1 MQQCQAAIAKQQA
14 FTLHLL
20 HGRPSS
26 LRTCRLVVAHF
37 KSAATEHLNSAAPL
51 VGVPG
56 QVQWKSGEAGH
67 LYFVTVQRDEPDI
80 QYEQQETHAAS
91 GVTISVFGHALVCLW
106 LLLVSSAYVIWMSML
121 AYLSCRPS

>member
-20 HGRPSS
+20 RSRPSS
-26 LRTCRLVVAHF
+26 LKTRRLVIAHF

-56 QVQWKSGEAGH
+56 QVQWKSGEDGH
-67 LYFVTVQRDEPDI
+67 LYFVTVQKDEPDVR
-80 QYEQQETHAAS
+80 YEQKEMTAAS
-91 GVTISVFGHALVCLW
+91 GVTISVLAHVSACLL
-106 LLLVSSAYVIWMSML
+106 LLLVSFPRRVALMPML
-121 AYLSCRPS
+121 G

>member
-1 MQQCQAAIAKQQA
+1 MAFFSVQKEAMQQCQAAIAKQQA

-20 HGRPSS
+20 RGRPSS
-26 LRTCRLVVAHF
+26 LKTRKLVIAHF

-67 LYFVTVQRDEPDI
+67 LYFVTVQKDEPDVR
-80 QYEQQETHAAS
+80 YEHHIHLCFQAR
-91 GVTISVFGHALVCLW
+91 
-106 LLLVSSAYVIWMSML
+106 MSDESQL
-121 AYLSCRPS
+121 APHPRL

>member
-20 HGRPSS
+20 RSRPSS
-26 LRTCRLVVAHF
+26 LKTRRLVIAHF

-56 QVQWKSGEAGH
+56 QVQWKSGEDGH
-67 LYFVTVQRDEPDI
+67 LYFVTVQKDEPDVR
-80 QYEQQETHAAS
+80 YEQKEMTAAS
-91 GVTISVFGHALVCLW
+91 GVTISVLAHVSACLL
-106 LLLVSSAYVIWMSML
+106 LLLVSFPRRVVLMPML
-121 AYLSCRPS
+121 G

>member
-20 HGRPSS
+20 RGRPSS
-26 LRTCRLVVAHF
+26 VKTRRLVIAHF

-67 LYFVTVQRDEPDI
+67 LYFVTVQRDEPDVR
-80 QYEQQETHAAS
+80 YEQKETHAAS
-91 GVTISVFGHALVCLW
+91 GVSISVLSQASACWL
-106 LLLVSSAYVIWMSML
+106 LLLVSSAQSVIWISTL
-121 AYLSCRPS
+121 G